1 MSRIRIKADEYRQED
16 FRKAL
21 RHAQADNDTSRKD
34 LAEQVGT
41 KYSTFCKR
49 LNNPDELSLGEVHKM
64 VRVIPIDPE
73 ALLKFVGY
81 DNKQIKSFAENTK
94 EVTTNG

>member
-1 MSRIRIKADEYRQED
+1 MPRIRIKADEYRQED

-21 RHAQADNDTSRKD
+21 RHARADNDTSRKD

-41 KYSTFCKR
+41 PYSTFCKR
-49 LNNPDELSLGEVHKM
+49 LNNPDELSLGELHKM
-64 VRVIPIDPE
+64 VLAMPIDPE

-81 DNKQIKSFAENTK
+81 DTKCIKNFMAK
-94 EVTTNG
+94 ETSNNV